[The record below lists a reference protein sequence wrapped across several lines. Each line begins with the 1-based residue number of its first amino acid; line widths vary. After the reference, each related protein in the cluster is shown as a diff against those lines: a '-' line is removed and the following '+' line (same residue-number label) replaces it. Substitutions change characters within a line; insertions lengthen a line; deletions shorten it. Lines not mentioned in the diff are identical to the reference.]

1 MHGIN
6 NAFDKRNDK
15 EVGFRYATD
24 RVFRKDAQLII
35 AWASPL
41 HPAAAAALGNQLTY
55 ANNHFINP

>member
-1 MHGIN
+1 MQDIN

-15 EVGFRYATD
+15 EVCFRYATD

-41 HPAAAAALGNQLTY
+41 HPAAAAARGNHLNH